1 MRAICLFLLSSFL
14 LLVSCTQ
21 EYVISG
27 NSDISMHDGKT
38 IYLRESQIRNQ
49 THDIDS
55 CTVQHGRFTFCGNT
69 DTVMM
74 VGLYMGAER
83 VMPMVL
89 EGGDVTIEISHLRT
103 RLSGSRYNEKLNK
116 FLADRNKILVK
127 QDQLRR
133 KCIEMLYRGSSEGE
147 IDREITKPSVKLV
160 KKLEKVE
167 SDFIKENFDNALGP
181 GCFMWFFGQYPVPV
195 ITPQI
200 QNILDGAP
208 DSFKSHPYIRE
219 YIHRAKHTINH
230 Q

>member
-1 MRAICLFLLSSFL
+1 
-14 LLVSCTQ
+14 
-21 EYVISG
+21 
-27 NSDISMHDGKT
+27 
-38 IYLRESQIRNQ
+38 
-49 THDIDS
+49 
-55 CTVQHGRFTFCGNT
+55 
-69 DTVMM
+69 
-74 VGLYMGAER
+74 
-83 VMPMVL
+83 MVL

-147 IDREITKPSVKLV
+147 IDREITRPSVKLV